1 MLLSSP
7 ELKKAKI
14 NSLKVKQVVV
24 MDRAYL
30 KSDPI
35 YDRLSVSLIKMDDY
49 QRHMQVRNF

>member
-35 YDRLSVSLIKMDDY
+35 YDRLYVSLIKKNGWLSKT
-49 QRHMQVRNF
+49 HAG

>member
-1 MLLSSP
+1 
-7 ELKKAKI
+7 
-14 NSLKVKQVVV
+14 